1 MAKTDKVKNSFW
13 VRIYDDELLKS
24 IFELFGTGRYSSM
37 NELMTKALEIGI
49 NQLYSVYGKKKALDV
64 KVGNDINDVT
74 LDLKEIIKNTRI
86 MTKKIDEVFVMLNI
100 IEILDTTTFN
110 AFRSIVAGEK
120 VTPEQLD
127 SGYYS
132 MLPDNIA
139 EVKNELIQEA
149 NKRDKKGV

>member
-1 MAKTDKVKNSFW
+1 MGADLGGIQRLV
-13 VRIYDDELLKS
+13 
-24 IFELFGTGRYSSM
+24 
-37 NELMTKALEIGI
+37 LEIGI

>member
-64 KVGNDINDVT
+64 KVGNDI
-74 LDLKEIIKNTRI
+74 KEIIKNTRI